1 MPYELRIAAVGHSA
15 EDIHDVTFQAWQH
28 DLGLGIAETGVEFDD
43 LDPLRGLHQASVKHA
58 FERAALGDHRVSGR
72 LQHLLE
78 RIAFILGRNERQG
91 RICAHTARIGPLV
104 AVECPLVIL
113 RQHHRPYL
121 MPGDEAHERKFR
133 PREEILDDDLARAE
147 FVVEQH
153 VLQGGI
159 GLLHR
164 LGDHHA
170 LARGQPVVFQHG
182 RQRTRSDIVHR
193 RGIIGEGPVT
203 GRRNGVFGHQ
213 VFGELLA
220 RLDTRGSLRRAESP
234 QPGGLERIDHTRRQR
249 HLGADDRKT
258 DAVLRRKIAQPLHL
272 RLADSHALGLRR
284 NTRIAGGAKY
294 LLHPGR
300 ARQRIH
306 NCMFTATA
314 ANNQNFHTNTN

>member
-1 MPYELRIAAVGHSA
+1 MNG
-15 EDIHDVTFQAWQH
+15 
-28 DLGLGIAETGVEFDD
+28 
-43 LDPLRGLHQASVKHA
+43 RGEYAP
-58 FERAALGDHRVSGR
+58 
-72 LQHLLE
+72 
-78 RIAFILGRNERQG
+78 
-91 RICAHTARIGPLV
+91 HTARIGPLV
-104 AVECPLVIL
+104 AVKCPLVIL

-153 VLQGGI
+153 VLQGGV

-249 HLGADDRKT
+249 HLGADDRK
-258 DAVLRRKIAQPLHL
+258 
-272 RLADSHALGLRR
+272 AD
-284 NTRIAGGAKY
+284 
-294 LLHPGR
+294 PGSAPQNR
-300 ARQRIH
+300 A
-306 NCMFTATA
+306 A
-314 ANNQNFHTNTN
+314 APPPSRG